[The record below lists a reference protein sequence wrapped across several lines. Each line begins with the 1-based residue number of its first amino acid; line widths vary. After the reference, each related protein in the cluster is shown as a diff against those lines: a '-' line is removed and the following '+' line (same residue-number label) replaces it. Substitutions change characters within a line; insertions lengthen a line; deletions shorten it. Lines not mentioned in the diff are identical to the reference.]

1 MVKTYVV
8 LATCCAF
15 MVPVAI
21 HYNLEEVCVL
31 MIVSAMFLFTAAN
44 EYSK

>member
-1 MVKTYVV
+1 MVRTYII

-31 MIVSAMFLFTAAN
+31 MIVSAMFLFTAADA
-44 EYSK
+44 YSK

>member
-1 MVKTYVV
+1 MVKTYVI
-8 LATCCAF
+8 LAACCAS

-31 MIVSAMFLFTAAN
+31 MVVSAMFLFTAAN

>member
-1 MVKTYVV
+1 MVKTYVI
-8 LATCCAF
+8 LAILSSL